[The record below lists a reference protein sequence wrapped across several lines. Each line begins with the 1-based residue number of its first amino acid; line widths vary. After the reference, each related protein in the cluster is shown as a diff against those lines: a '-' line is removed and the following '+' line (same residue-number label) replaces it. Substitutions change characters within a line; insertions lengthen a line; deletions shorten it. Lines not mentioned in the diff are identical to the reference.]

1 MTCTAISPNTAG
13 GTELQKDAELDMMGD
28 EEKKRYL
35 KDFNNFNYLI
45 LGMEAVFGIVVI
57 VAHLFGYSSDWA
69 VLTGHH
75 G

>member
-1 MTCTAISPNTAG
+1 
-13 GTELQKDAELDMMGD
+13 MMGD